1 MTDVI
6 SGINNV
12 GEQSS
17 DITTSTASIE
27 NTANKIVNLSQH
39 MYSVITNST
48 ADSFIQTVKMDHV
61 VWKFEV
67 YQVILGV
74 SDKSAQN
81 FADHSMCRLGKW
93 YYEGEGSEKYA
104 SYESFKKIEGPH
116 AEVHKNGLAALLSFA
131 DGNEQEAIKKLAL
144 MEKASFKVV
153 DLLTSLSH
161 EITKATYQ

>member
-67 YQVILGV
+67 YQVILGM

-93 YYEGEGSEKYA
+93 YYQGEGSLKYTN
-104 SYESFKKIEGPH
+104 YEAFKQIEGPH
-116 AEVHKNGLAALLSFA
+116 AEVHKNGLLALTAFA
-131 DGNEQEAIKKLAL
+131 EGNEEETIKRLTL
-144 MEKASFKVV
+144 MEDASFKVV
-153 DLLTSLSH
+153 DLLSLLS
-161 EITKATYQ
+161 EQIVEKNM